1 MVDIRPVL
9 RAMTLAL
16 DAWVKD
22 GTAPPPSRY
31 PRVDDGTLVSME
43 RLAFPRVPGL
53 ELPAGPTPKERLD
66 YGPEWPRGVMSRVLP
81 VAVAPAY
88 TVLVPRVD
96 ADGNEVAGVRVPA
109 VAVPTATLTGWALRA
124 PEAGGGGTLCG
135 LDGSSVP
142 FARSKAERESRGD
155 ARLSL
160 EERYGDQTGY
170 VAKVRQ
176 AAAALERAGYLLAED
191 VTRIVDEA
199 MSPR

>member
-1 MVDIRPVL
+1 
-9 RAMTLAL
+9 
-16 DAWVKD
+16 
-22 GTAPPPSRY
+22 
-31 PRVDDGTLVSME
+31 
-43 RLAFPRVPGL
+43 
-53 ELPAGPTPKERLD
+53 
-66 YGPEWPRGVMSRVLP
+66 
-81 VAVAPAY
+81 
-88 TVLVPRVD
+88 
-96 ADGNEVAGVRVPA
+96 
-109 VAVPTATLTGWALRA
+109 VPTATLTGWALRA

-160 EERYGDQTGY
+160 EERYGDQAGY

-176 AAAALERAGYLLAED
+176 AAAVLERERYLLAED